1 MAIRDR
7 HRIVGT
13 WPAVRPGLGHPVG
26 VCSPGSRGQTD
37 ADSAGILC
45 SGDKEEASTH
55 WGMEYFP
62 WLMLTPY
69 QKKCSL
75 NDCLFL
81 IRSSCL
87 EFCQHGPIFSELD
100 LSSELLFQFRLKILS
115 PANYVQ
121 LLRTMLTL
129 DKNINEK
136 IIPWKEDEFLWI
148 SWLVLTCCQYWVIE
162 LVYTSRRPQVY

>member
-7 HRIVGT
+7 HRSVGT
-13 WPAVRPGLGHPVG
+13 GPAVRPGLGHPVRVG
-26 VCSPGSRGQTD
+26 SPGSRGQTD

-45 SGDKEEASTH
+45 SGDKQEASTH